1 MYTVTVIITGHKP
14 ELDSYLSDEFA
25 SIKNVEII
33 SWGVEGIMF
42 TYVTDNTL
50 FVPTYTR
57 VLLNYPSFFI
67 KVTWTSISGMS
78 GMSSVAGILVG
89 NKNTGLR
96 TFSWNDLTA
105 EEEAVSFRSH

>member
-67 KVTWTSISGMS
+67 KATWTSMAGM
-78 GMSSVAGILVG
+78 AGILVG

>member
-14 ELDSYLSDEFA
+14 ELDSYLSDEFT
-25 SIKNVEII
+25 SIQNVEIV

-42 TYVTDNTL
+42 TYLTDNTL
-50 FVPTYTR
+50 FVSTYNDI
-57 VLLNYPSFFI
+57 LLNYPSFFI
-67 KVTWTSISGMS
+67 KATWTSMSGMS
-78 GMSSVAGILVG
+78 GIAGILVG